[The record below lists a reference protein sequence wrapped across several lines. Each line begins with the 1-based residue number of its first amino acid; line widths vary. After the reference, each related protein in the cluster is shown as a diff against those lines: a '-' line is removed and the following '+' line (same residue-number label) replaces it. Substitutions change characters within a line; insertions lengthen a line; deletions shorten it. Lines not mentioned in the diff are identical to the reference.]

1 MKTAYG
7 SKELIRC
14 LIHLKY
20 APEPQVGSRHRKYR
34 SPNHV
39 EKGTMPFV
47 LVIQG
52 KSEYDPYWQREYIKQ
67 IKRHGFS
74 EAEIEMAMWR

>member
-7 SKELIRC
+7 SRELITC
-14 LIHLKY
+14 LTHLKY
-20 APEPQVGSRHRKYR
+20 TPEPQVGSRHRKYR

-39 EKGTMPFV
+39 EKGMMPFI

-52 KSEYDPYWQREYIKQ
+52 RSEYDPYWQREYIKQ

-74 EAEIEMAMWR
+74 QTQIEEAMSR